1 MEFKFR
7 KMEEKDLDQVVE
19 IEEVSF
25 PNGGWNRTQ
34 FEYEISSNTVANPYV
49 LYLDDELIGYYSLW
63 EMFEN
68 TSIATIAV
76 KDKYRN
82 KGIGGILLSK
92 IVEQSIEKGFTSIDL
107 EVRKSNEPAIKLYK
121 SYGFKVISVRKGY
134 YSNGEDAYIMV
145 KDLTMDN
152 IREENVILAIESS
165 CDETAVAILKDGKE
179 LLSNVVSTQIAFHQ
193 KYGGVMPELA
203 SRLHIEKITYVINE
217 ALENA
222 KLTMDD
228 VDAIAITRGPGLIGA
243 LHVGLQAAKTLS
255 LIYDIPLI
263 PVHHL
268 SGHIYANKYV
278 SDFRFPLIALVVS
291 GGNTELVYMEDELK
305 FEIIG
310 RTVDDAIGESYDKVA
325 RLLNLGYPGGPI
337 IDKVSKNGEAKY
349 KFPHPKVDGKYNFSY
364 SGVKTSVLNLIQKME
379 HNNESYKI
387 EDIACSFQKDAVAQL
402 VDKTLL
408 AIKDYGVKQL
418 LVAGGVSANSYL
430 REELKNKVPSD
441 VELVIPPL
449 WCTTDNAAMI
459 AKAGYE
465 YFKQGVSAGLDI
477 GVDPTWELEDCILS
491 KDYQLTYI
499 EENEL
504 IEYGINYENF
514 FYLENLTKM
523 IDAKINATDDKNKKQ
538 RLDILKSQIIE
549 ENKK

>member
-1 MEFKFR
+1 MKFIFR
-7 KMEEKDLDQVVE
+7 RMEEKDLDQVIE
-19 IEEVSF
+19 IEKVSF
-25 PNGGWNRTQ
+25 PSGGWNKTQ
-34 FEYEISSNTVANPYV
+34 YEYEIDGNTVANPYV

-76 KDKYRN
+76 KDKYRG
-82 KGIGGILLSK
+82 KGIGNMLLSK
-92 IVEQSIEKGFTSIDL
+92 IIEQSIEKGFTSIDL
-107 EVRKSNEPAIKLYK
+107 EVRKSNEPAITLYK
-121 SYGFKVISVRKGY
+121 NNGFKVISTRKEY

-145 KDLTMDN
+145 KDLTKNN
-152 IREENVILAIESS
+152 ILEENIILAIESS
-165 CDETAVAILKDGKE
+165 CDETAVAILRNGTE
-179 LLSNVVSTQIAFHQ
+179 LLANIVSTQISFHQ

-217 ALENA
+217 ALETA
-222 KLTMDD
+222 KLKMEDI
-228 VDAIAITRGPGLIGA
+228 DAIAITRGPGLIGA

-278 SDFRFPLIALVVS
+278 SEFKYPLIALVVS

-305 FEIIG
+305 FNIIG

-325 RLLNLGYPGGPI
+325 RLLNLGYPGGPV
-337 IDKVSKNGEAKY
+337 IDKIAKEGEYKY
-349 KFPHPKVDGKYNFSY
+349 KFPHPKVEGKYNFSY
-364 SGVKTSVLNLIQKME
+364 SGVKTSVLNLLQKLE
-379 HNNESYKI
+379 NNKVEYKV
-387 EDIACSFQKDAVAQL
+387 EDIACSFQTDAVGQL

-408 AIKDYGVKQL
+408 AIKDYGVKQVI
-418 LVAGGVSANSYL
+418 VAGGVSANSYL
-430 REELKNKVPSD
+430 REELKRRVPSD

-465 YFKQGVSAGLDI
+465 YFNQGIVAGLDI
-477 GVDPTWELEDCILS
+477 GVDPTWELEDCILH
-491 KDYQLTYI
+491 KDYTLTYI

-504 IEYGINYENF
+504 IENGIDYERF
-514 FYLENLTKM
+514 FYLDNLISM
-523 IDAKINATDDKNKKQ
+523 IDERISTIESESKKQ
-538 RLDILKSQIIE
+538 RLEILKNQIIE

>member
-7 KMEEKDLDQVVE
+7 RMEEKDLDQVIA
-19 IEEVSF
+19 IEEISF

-34 FEYEISSNTVANPYV
+34 FEYEINSNTVANPYV
-49 LYLDDELIGYYSLW
+49 LYVDDELIGYYSLW
-63 EMFEN
+63 EMFDN

-76 KDKYRN
+76 KESYRN
-82 KGIGGILLSK
+82 KGIGALLLAK
-92 IVEQSIEKGFTSIDL
+92 IIDQSAEKGFTSIDL
-107 EVRKSNEPAIKLYK
+107 EVRKSNVAAITLYK
-121 SYGFKVISVRKGY
+121 KFGFKVVSTRKGY
-134 YSNGEDAYIMV
+134 YSNGEDAYFMV
-145 KDLTMDN
+145 NDLTKCN
-152 IREENVILAIESS
+152 ITEENIILAIESS

-217 ALENA
+217 ALDTA
-222 KLTMDD
+222 GITMED

-255 LIYDIPLI
+255 LIYGIPLI

-278 SDFRFPLIALVVS
+278 SEFKFPLIALVVS
-291 GGNTELVYMEDELK
+291 GGNTELVYMKDELD

-337 IDKVSKNGEAKY
+337 IDKVAKDGEPKY
-349 KFPHPKVDGKYNFSY
+349 KFPHPKVEGKYNFSY

-379 HNNESYKI
+379 NNNESYRI
-387 EDIACSFQKDAVAQL
+387 EDIACSFQKDAIAQL

-408 AIKDYGVKQL
+408 AIKEYGVKQVI
-418 LVAGGVSANSYL
+418 VAGGVSANSYL
-430 REELKNKVPSD
+430 REELKNKVPNG

-465 YFKQGVSAGLDI
+465 YFKKGVVAGLDI
-477 GVDPTWELEDCILS
+477 GVDPTWELEDCILR
-491 KDYQLTYI
+491 KDYELTYI

-514 FYLENLTKM
+514 FYLENLVSM
-523 IDAKINATDDKNKKQ
+523 IDARINLLDGAKKE
-538 RLDILKSQIIE
+538 RLTILRNQIVDRNE
-549 ENKK
+549 KK

>member
-1 MEFKFR
+1 ML
-7 KMEEKDLDQVVE
+7 MVSDL
-19 IEEVSF
+19 
-25 PNGGWNRTQ
+25 
-34 FEYEISSNTVANPYV
+34 A
-49 LYLDDELIGYYSLW
+49 
-63 EMFEN
+63 
-68 TSIATIAV
+68 
-76 KDKYRN
+76 
-82 KGIGGILLSK
+82 
-92 IVEQSIEKGFTSIDL
+92 
-107 EVRKSNEPAIKLYK
+107 KLN
-121 SYGFKVISVRKGY
+121 V
-134 YSNGEDAYIMV
+134 N
-145 KDLTMDN
+145 
-152 IREENVILAIESS
+152 EENIILAIESS
-165 CDETAVAILKDGKE
+165 CDETAVAILKNGTE
-179 LLSNVVSTQIAFHQ
+179 LLANVVSTQIAFHQ

-217 ALENA
+217 ALETA
-222 KLTMDD
+222 GIKMED

-278 SDFRFPLIALVVS
+278 SEFKFPLIALVVS
-291 GGNTELVYMEDELK
+291 GGNTELVYMEDELDFK
-305 FEIIG
+305 IIG

-337 IDKVSKNGEAKY
+337 IDKVAKEGEAKY
-349 KFPHPKVDGKYNFSY
+349 KFPHPKVEGKYNFSY

-379 HNNESYKI
+379 HNNESYRI
-387 EDIACSFQKDAVAQL
+387 EDIACSFQKDAIAQL

-408 AIKDYGVKQL
+408 AIKDYGVKQV

-465 YFKQGVSAGLDI
+465 YFKIGVTAGLDI
-477 GVDPTWELEDCILS
+477 GVDPTWELEDCILH
-491 KDYQLTYI
+491 KDYELTYL

-504 IEYGINYENF
+504 IENGVDYENF
-514 FYLENLTKM
+514 FYLDNLVSM
-523 IDAKINATDDKNKKQ
+523 IDARIGLLDSDKKDRLVILRNQIIDRNKK
-538 RLDILKSQIIE
+538 
-549 ENKK
+549 

>member
-7 KMEEKDLDQVVE
+7 KMEEKDLKQVLE
-19 IEEVSF
+19 IEKVSF
-25 PNGGWNRTQ
+25 PHGGWNETQ
-34 FEYEISSNTVANPYV
+34 YEYEIHSNTVANPYV

-76 KDKYRN
+76 KENYRN
-82 KGIGGILLSK
+82 KGIGNILLSK
-92 IVEQSIEKGFTSIDL
+92 IIEQSIEKGFVSIDL
-107 EVRKSNEPAIKLYK
+107 EVRKSNESAIRLYK
-121 SYGFKVISVRKGY
+121 YNKFKVISTRKGY

-145 KDLTMDN
+145 KDLTKNN
-152 IREENVILAIESS
+152 IKEENIILAIESS
-165 CDETAVAILKDGKE
+165 CDETAVAILKNGKE
-179 LLSNVVSTQIAFHQ
+179 LVANVVSTQIAFHQ

-217 ALENA
+217 ALETANL
-222 KLTMDD
+222 KMEDI
-228 VDAIAITRGPGLIGA
+228 DAIAITRGPGLIGA

-255 LIYDIPLI
+255 LIYNIPLI

-278 SDFRFPLIALVVS
+278 SEFKYPLIALVVS

-305 FEIIG
+305 FKIIG

-325 RLLNLGYPGGPI
+325 RLLNLGYPGGPV
-337 IDKVSKNGEAKY
+337 IDKVAKEGEPKY
-349 KFPHPKVDGKYNFSY
+349 KFPHPKVEGKYNFSY

-379 HNNESYKI
+379 HNNESYRI
-387 EDIACSFQKDAVAQL
+387 EDIACSFQKDAIGQL
-402 VDKTLL
+402 IDKTLL
-408 AIKDYGVKQL
+408 AIKDYKVKQVI
-418 LVAGGVSANSYL
+418 VAGGVSANSYL
-430 REELKNKVPSD
+430 RDELRNRVPSD
-441 VELVIPPL
+441 VEVVIPPL

-465 YFKQGVSAGLDI
+465 YFKQGIVAGLDV
-477 GVDPTWELEDCILS
+477 GVDPTWELEDCLLH
-491 KDYQLTYI
+491 KDYNLTYI

-504 IEYGINYENF
+504 IEYGIDYERF
-514 FYLENLTKM
+514 TYLDNLINM
-523 IDAKINATDDKNKKQ
+523 IDEKLNLIEDDSKKE
-538 RLDILKSQIIE
+538 RLNILKKQIIE
-549 ENKK
+549 SNKN